1 MKIIFLDFDGVLNNS
16 EYLKQQSA
24 VVLKPFDPINI
35 KNLNYI
41 IDATEAKIVISSDW
55 RKFGDNVNLIK
66 LLYLHGINGEI
77 KGETPILDGM
87 PRGMEIQGWLIKF
100 WYTTISL
107 QLPSFIILDDRDDM
121 GYISDR
127 LIQTD
132 MATGLTKENAEQA
145 IRMLNE

>member
-16 EYLKQQSA
+16 EYLKQQSEI
-24 VVLKPFDPINI
+24 VFDPFDPENMR
-35 KNLNYI
+35 NLNYLFVETG
-41 IDATEAKIVISSDW
+41 ARVVVSSEW
-55 RKFGDNVNLIK
+55 RKFNMPLGILLAEQGFRGGDLEG
-66 LLYLHGINGEI
+66 L
-77 KGETPILDGM
+77 TPVLNGM
-87 PRGMEIQGWLIKF
+87 PRGMEIQGWLIKNKSKE
-100 WYTTISL
+100 IE
-107 QLPSFIILDDRDDM
+107 SFVILDDRVDM